1 MEQLERRDNID
12 IIRLYTP
19 EEALPYRASFV
30 GAYQS
35 IFAEPPY
42 SERFFPSEAESVFY
56 QNLQTPGNITLL
68 AVIYESVVGFAF
80 GVPVMTRKAITSKL
94 RGLLHLQHTFYLA
107 ELGVL
112 ERYRRKGLGRG
123 LTQWR
128 LDLIDPDSFND
139 VVLRTSVV
147 KDSSYQMYRSMDFDD
162 MGVYTEVS
170 SRRIDG
176 MVRTDRR
183 LFLSRELRPQ
193 T

>member
-1 MEQLERRDNID
+1 MDLLDKRDNIE
-12 IIRLYTP
+12 IIRLHTQ
-19 EEALPYRASFV
+19 EESIPYKASFV

-42 SERFFPSEAESVFY
+42 NERFYPTEAEAILNK
-56 QNLQTPGNITLL
+56 NLHTPGNITLL
-68 AVIYESVVGFAF
+68 AVIMESVVGFAF
-80 GVPVMTRKAITSKL
+80 GVPVSSSKSITSKV
-94 RGLLHLQHTFYLA
+94 RGLLPLQHTFYLA

-112 ERYRRKGLGRG
+112 DTHRRKGLGRA

-128 LDLIDPDSFND
+128 LKLIDPESYND

-147 KDSSYQMYRSMDFDD
+147 KDSSYQMYRSMNFDD

-170 SRRIDG
+170 SRRTDG

-183 LFLSRELRPQ
+183 LFLSRQLN
-193 T
+193 